1 VPAKPGVLL
10 LYPGAS
16 AGRDQPSLVA
26 LDRAVSALKGWT
38 VVRAE
43 FAYRTAG
50 RRAPD
55 KAPALMRE
63 VRDQL
68 VAIGNR
74 RRVVVGGR
82 SMGGRICS
90 MVAAGADGL
99 GAPRNVIGV
108 ATIAYPLHPP
118 GRPDNLRV
126 QHLPDVT
133 VPWLFVGG
141 TNDPF
146 GSPDELTRW
155 TSTIPGPVMH
165 HWVENKGHDLKGA
178 DAEVSRV
185 VTEWLQSLP

>member
-1 VPAKPGVLL
+1 
-10 LYPGAS
+10 
-16 AGRDQPSLVA
+16 VA
-26 LDRAVSALKGWT
+26 LDRAVSGLKGWT

-68 VAIGNR
+68 AAIGNR
-74 RRVVVGGR
+74 KRVVVGGR

-99 GAPRNVIGV
+99 DPPRNVIGV

-126 QHLPDVT
+126 EHLPDVT
-133 VPWLFVGG
+133 VPWLFVSG
-141 TNDPF
+141 TRDPF
-146 GSPDELTRW
+146 GTPAEFARW
-155 TSTIPGPVMH
+155 TATVGGPVSE
-165 HWVENKGHDLKGA
+165 HWIENKGHDLKGA
-178 DAEVSRV
+178 DSEVGRV
-185 VTEWLQSLP
+185 VTDWLETLS